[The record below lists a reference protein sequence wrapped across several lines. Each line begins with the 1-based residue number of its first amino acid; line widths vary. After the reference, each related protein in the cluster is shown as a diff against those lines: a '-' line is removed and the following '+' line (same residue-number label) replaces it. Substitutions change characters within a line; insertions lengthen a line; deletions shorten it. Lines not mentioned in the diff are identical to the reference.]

1 MEDVSEKRTFQIC
14 RNLQDAGC
22 KRTFVTEFLELEQSH
37 SRQEQYRL
45 LAKQKAALGEIIRD
59 DPEAR
64 GQIVVGAP
72 QEFCHNHTDNKE
84 ETQHA

>member
-37 SRQEQYRL
+37 SRREQYRL
-45 LAKQKAALGEIIRD
+45 LAKQKAALLKQLHCVQYKIDCLDHMIYIMRLEDAGKIK
-59 DPEAR
+59 PED
-64 GQIVVGAP
+64 V
-72 QEFCHNHTDNKE
+72 K
-84 ETQHA
+84 